1 MIHFIVIKTKKR
13 KIIDEVHSQILLR
26 VLHDEI
32 LIIME
37 DEIKMIK
44 KKIIEVVLKQAHRI
58 R

>member
-37 DEIKMIK
+37 NEIKMIK